1 VNVALRSRSR
11 SLGPSLARGARRA
24 LLAAAL
30 LVIVSPP
37 AARSQTE
44 GDLKRAEKQLQ
55 ERFEG
60 NYVKLL
66 LDMPATAQGVDITPD
81 AEKPL
86 AFPDYQAR
94 LKKAGTAI
102 KRGESAMVTK
112 VKVKSKLIEF
122 QLGGGGYGTFFD
134 EKASGGG
141 GVAAGK
147 STREK
152 NLERDLK
159 KEKDPAK
166 RRAMSEEL
174 DRLRRDRRQDER
186 ETAAESRQAEALDKA
201 RLEEKALSAGS
212 RFNIRYPDGVT
223 TDAMTADA
231 VMSALAKYVDFEE
244 SGGGAAGPDV
254 SSPAPGDGVAGA
266 SGGPADSGK
275 RALRK
280 GATLAEVASLYGAA
294 VSSTRRTDGEWNV
307 TINRYR
313 QGTQRLEATFIE
325 GVLVR
330 YTLSEE

>member
-1 VNVALRSRSR
+1 MNLPPRFFRHQR
-11 SLGPSLARGARRA
+11 LAPARAARHV
-24 LLAAAL
+24 LLAAAFL
-30 LVIVSPP
+30 LAGPRAP
-37 AARSQTE
+37 AHAQTE
-44 GDLKRAEKQLQ
+44 GDLKRAEKRLQ

-60 NYVKLL
+60 SYVKLL
-66 LDMPATAQGVDITPD
+66 LDMPATAKGVDITPD

-94 LKKAGTAI
+94 LKKTGTGI

-112 VKVKSKLIEF
+112 VKVKANLIEI

-134 EKASGGG
+134 EKASGSRG
-141 GVAAGK
+141 GVGGK

-159 KEKDPAK
+159 NERDPAK
-166 RRAMSEEL
+166 RRAISEEL

-186 ETAAESRQAEALDKA
+186 EAGAESQQAEALDKA
-201 RLEEKALSAGS
+201 RLEEKALAAGS
-212 RFNIRYPDGVT
+212 RFNVRYPDGVT
-223 TDAMTADA
+223 TDALTPESLMA
-231 VMSALAKYVDFEE
+231 ALAKYIDFGPESPDGSVAANASSASREE
-244 SGGGAAGPDV
+244 GVSTRGGLDERG
-254 SSPAPGDGVAGA
+254 
-266 SGGPADSGK
+266 
-275 RALRK
+275 LRK

-294 VSSTRRTDGEWNV
+294 VSTSRRTDGEWDV

-313 QGTQRLEATFIE
+313 KGSQRLEATFIE

>member
-1 VNVALRSRSR
+1 VKIALRSRPLER
-11 SLGPSLARGARRA
+11 SLARGASLA
-24 LLAAAL
+24 LLLAALFLA
-30 LVIVSPP
+30 VPPPP
-37 AARSQTE
+37 ACAQTE
-44 GDLKRAEKQLQ
+44 GDLKHAEKRLQ

-94 LKKAGTAI
+94 LKKAGTSI

-141 GVAAGK
+141 GGVGGK

-159 KEKDPAK
+159 NEKDPAK

-186 ETAAESRQAEALDKA
+186 EAAAESKQAEALDKA

-223 TDAMTADA
+223 TDAMTAES
-231 VMSALAKYVDFEE
+231 VMAALAKYVDFEAE
-244 SGGGAAGPDV
+244 SGGAAAANA
-254 SSPAPGDGVAGA
+254 SSPARGGDN
-266 SGGPADSGK
+266 PATEA
-275 RALRK
+275 RLRK
-280 GATLAEVASLYGAA
+280 GATIAEVASLFGSP
-294 VSSTRRTDGEWNV
+294 VSTSHRTDGEWDV
-307 TINRYR
+307 TTNRYR
-313 QGTQRLEATFIE
+313 KGSQRLDATFIE